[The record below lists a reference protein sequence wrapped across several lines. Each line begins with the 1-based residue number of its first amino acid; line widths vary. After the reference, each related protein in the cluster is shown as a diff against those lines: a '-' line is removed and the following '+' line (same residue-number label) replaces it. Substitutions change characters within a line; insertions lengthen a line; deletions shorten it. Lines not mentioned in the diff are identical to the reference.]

1 MAATLGERDRR
12 RWATQGVRPLAPAE
26 ARGGLEGALEAE
38 AAHVVVAAID
48 WDRYVTGLADGA
60 GRTMG
65 GLGQRVEVRRA
76 TPATERP
83 ELLRRLDGLPAAR
96 RNAAVLV
103 HVGEQVIRVLQLA
116 PNQAL
121 DPERGLKDL
130 GLDSLM
136 AVELRNRLQVNT
148 GHALPTTLAFDHPTV
163 AAIAR
168 FLGREVLGLES
179 AESDRARKPGD
190 DGVLSDDVRGLSDD
204 EASRLLLEELA
215 RGPDARREVID
226 GG

>member
-1 MAATLGERDRR
+1 M
-12 RWATQGVRPLAPAE
+12 APAE
-26 ARGGLEGALEAE
+26 ALGGLERALEAD

-60 GRTMG
+60 GRTLG
-65 GLGQRVEVRRA
+65 GLGRRVDARTTA
-76 TPATERP
+76 PAPPAERP
-83 ELLRRLDGLPAAR
+83 ELLRRLDGLPVAR
-96 RNAAVLV
+96 KSAAVLG
-103 HVGEQVIRVLQLA
+103 HVAEQVIRVLELA

-136 AVELRNRLQVNT
+136 AVELRNRLQVST

-168 FLGREVLGLES
+168 FVGREVLGLES
-179 AESDRARKPGD
+179 AEPGRASTPGD
-190 DGVLSDDVRGLSDD
+190 DGVFTDEVRGLSDD

-215 RGPDARREVID
+215 RGQDGRREVID